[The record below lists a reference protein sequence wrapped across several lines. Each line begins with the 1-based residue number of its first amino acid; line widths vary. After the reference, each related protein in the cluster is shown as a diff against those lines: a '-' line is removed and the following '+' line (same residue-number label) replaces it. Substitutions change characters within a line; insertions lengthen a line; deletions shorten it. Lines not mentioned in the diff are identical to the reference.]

1 MNYINLE
8 DVRLIHQKIILKQK
22 SLEGELNIGLL
33 TSALFQIQNDE
44 YYPSFEDK
52 LTHLVF
58 CCVKFHPFVDAN
70 KRTALLIGALFLK
83 INQTNANIKN
93 WFLKMEDV
101 VVNLAN
107 NEIDKNKL
115 QMIIGAIINE

>member
-22 SLEGELNIGLL
+22 SLKGELNIGLL
-33 TSALFQIQNDE
+33 ESALFQIQNDE

>member
-33 TSALFQIQNDE
+33 ESALFQIQNDE

-115 QMIIGAIINE
+115 QMIIGAIINK

>member
-22 SLEGELNIGLL
+22 SLKGELNIGLL

>member
-22 SLEGELNIGLL
+22 SLKGELNIGLL
-33 TSALFQIQNDE
+33 ESALFQIQNDE

-115 QMIIGAIINE
+115 QMIIGVIINE

>member
-107 NEIDKNKL
+107 NEIDKNTL

>member
-33 TSALFQIQNDE
+33 ESALFQIQNDE